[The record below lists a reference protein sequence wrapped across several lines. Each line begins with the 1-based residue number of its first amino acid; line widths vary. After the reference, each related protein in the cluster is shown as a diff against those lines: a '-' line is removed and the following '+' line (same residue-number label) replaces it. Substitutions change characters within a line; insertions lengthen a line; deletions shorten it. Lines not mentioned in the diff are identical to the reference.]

1 MAANNPSSM
10 DVDTA
15 RQSKSPLHGP
25 QKAENAQ
32 RGGNGG
38 VGCVP
43 TTSYDQFS
51 LNRVHVRMTSTPMVA
66 EDDATE
72 GMEATGDQNTHG
84 QQISDKNVS
93 STSHSF
99 IPSASNSQYVAAQA
113 TRRVTPPPVLYDYQV
128 DHVAKVLLPATKLK
142 EAVEEPKNKKEA
154 SAISAPAADDSPCH
168 GSPGFGNPAFSSPPP
183 FSTAMKQSSSVPSVQ
198 CFVSQG
204 STQHLKKPETL
215 EDIRRNMAK
224 LLDDN
229 PISDIDFAKMHYDRD
244 EVRNHMQMM
253 AGPLKDAILSIKE
266 GMKEPAKEGFLNQ
279 RAESFAY
286 AQRKGENPPSYAYAS
301 PEVTKNGK
309 LVGKKSKNSEI
320 VAAKA
325 VKDFDKANRDYDDA
339 FERNLRNMFK

>member
-15 RQSKSPLHGP
+15 GQSKSPLHGP

-32 RGGNGG
+32 RGGHGR

-72 GMEATGDQNTHG
+72 GMEATGDQDTHV
-84 QQISDKNVS
+84 QQFSDKNVS

-99 IPSASNSQYVAAQA
+99 IPSGSNSQYVAAQA
-113 TRRVTPPPVLYDYQV
+113 TCRVTPPPVLYDYQV
-128 DHVAKVLLPATKLK
+128 DYVAKVLLAATKLK
-142 EAVEEPKNKKEA
+142 EAIEELKNKKEVA
-154 SAISAPAADDSPCH
+154 AISALAADESPYH
-168 GSPGFGNPAFSSPPP
+168 GSPGFGNPDFGSSPPL
-183 FSTAMKQSSSVPSVQ
+183 STAMDQSLSVTSVR
-198 CFVSQG
+198 CSISQG
-204 STQHLKKPETL
+204 SAQHLKKPETL

-229 PISDIDFAKMHYDRD
+229 PISDIDYARMNYDRD
-244 EVRNHMQMM
+244 EVRNHMKLMVD
-253 AGPLKDAILSIKE
+253 PLKDAIFSIKE
-266 GMKEPAKEGFLNQ
+266 GIKEPAKESFLNK
-279 RAESFAY
+279 RAESFTY
-286 AQRKGENPPSYAYAS
+286 AQRKGDDPPSYAYAA

-309 LVGKKSKNSEI
+309 LVGKNSENSEN

-325 VKDFDKANRDYDDA
+325 VKDFNKANRDYDDA
-339 FERNLRNMFK
+339 FERNLRNMSK